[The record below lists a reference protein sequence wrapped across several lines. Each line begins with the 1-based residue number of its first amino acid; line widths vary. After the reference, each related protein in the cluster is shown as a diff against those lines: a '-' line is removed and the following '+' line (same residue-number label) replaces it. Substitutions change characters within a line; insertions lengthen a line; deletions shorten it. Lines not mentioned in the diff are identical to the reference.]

1 MILRYWF
8 SWYPPCTLPRQ
19 ASHAHI
25 FLNMRTHDGQKCSH
39 RTLHTMNN
47 TCSYVILCSFLQS
60 CCVCISVKLLFW
72 PQVIPTSQHTHT
84 HTHGHL
90 KKLIWV
96 HLLTHITQGGCLWA
110 LEKKKSFNKIYKQFN
125 ELIMVLSKG
134 TFSHARTAVTG
145 QNSPYMI
152 PFCYSLPS
160 NRD

>member
-1 MILRYWF
+1 
-8 SWYPPCTLPRQ
+8 
-19 ASHAHI
+19 
-25 FLNMRTHDGQKCSH
+25 MRTHDGQKCSH
-39 RTLHTMNN
+39 RTLHTTNN

-84 HTHGHL
+84 HTWTF
-90 KKLIWV
+90 KKTYMSAPA
-96 HLLTHITQGGCLWA
+96 HTHYPRRLLVSFR
-110 LEKKKSFNKIYKQFN
+110 KKKSFNKIYKQFN